1 MPSASTTTPPTT
13 LSHETETSEILSS
26 LNHHGAVVVTDF
38 TSSPTILKVIA
49 ELRGSSTALAS
60 KSPTFVNSFLLDKK
74 VLQILDACLS
84 KTTKIWHGEERLT
97 NTSRPQ
103 LSATVVFDLQP
114 GRKAEPLHRHDDI
127 YFVDHPLDIAVEIW
141 ALWNL
146 GNTKLSAGN
155 GAPDLILGSH
165 KWGDEWEPNGHELTS
180 LSIPPGA
187 CLLLHGSTVHRGGSN
202 DSEISHRILGASWTQ
217 GHMRQEENQ
226 YLAISKEETMK
237 LDEKTKILLGYRIN
251 APFGGFYELRDPM
264 TYFAPEGEVVTSQG
278 EGLDGALV

>member
-1 MPSASTTTPPTT
+1 MAPS
-13 LSHETETSEILSS
+13 
-26 LNHHGAVVVTDF
+26 
-38 TSSPTILKVIA
+38 SSPTSPPLPIFQRLQQSYA
-49 ELRGSSTALAS
+49 GHQQPSPRRAQHLYNPSSW
-60 KSPTFVNSFLLDKK
+60 KKK

-103 LSATVVFDLQP
+103 LSATVAFDLP
-114 GRKAEPLHRHDDI
+114 AGRKAEPLHRHDDI

-146 GNTKLSAGN
+146 GNTELSAGN

-187 CLLLHGSTVHRGGSN
+187 CLFLHGSTIHRGGSN

-226 YLAISKEETMK
+226 YLAISKEETMN

-251 APFGGFYELRDPM
+251 PPFGGFYELRDPM
-264 TYFAPEGEVVTSQG
+264 TYFAPEGEVDSMTQG
-278 EGLDGALV
+278 NGLEGTLV